1 MRENFELESFIE
13 IVGLNLYGVLS
24 KDLSIY
30 MKTFLNEIKK
40 KSKCKNKNKNKNK
53 YKYKIF
59 WIAYMIKEAKSLTT
73 IFDNIEDSKLLEIFK
88 QGKPGIRS

>member
-1 MRENFELESFIE
+1 MEYYQKILVFIWKPSSTKLKRN
-13 IVGLNLYGVLS
+13 LNV
-24 KDLSIY
+24 
-30 MKTFLNEIKK
+30 KK
-40 KSKCKNKNKNKNK
+40 KINKF
-53 YKYKIF
+53 KYKIF

>member
-1 MRENFELESFIE
+1 MEYYQKILVFIWKPSSRKLKRN
-13 IVGLNLYGVLS
+13 LNV
-24 KDLSIY
+24 
-30 MKTFLNEIKK
+30 
-40 KSKCKNKNKNKNK
+40 KNKN
-53 YKYKIF
+53 KYKIF